1 MELPPIRGNQKE
13 DIFDMTTTIDTIEVR
28 ANVIMT
34 TESLKAIVEN
44 TKRLARKNE
53 KGHYKVDTADAVSGM
68 VSRFLLEMDFES
80 FTKDEKNYAPSGPF
94 PPA

>member
-1 MELPPIRGNQKE
+1 MDEKE
-13 DIFDMTTTIDTIEVR
+13 GIWDMTTTIDTIEVH

-53 KGHYKVDTADAVSGM
+53 KGHYTVDTADAVSGM

-80 FTKDEKNYAPSGPF
+80 FTKDEKNYAPSAG
-94 PPA
+94 